1 MTAVQRARPIM
12 RRITALVA
20 LVFLGSLNSPPSTGA
35 EAIKT
40 FRVELAAFANPRSPP
55 FHVAFEDRLRE
66 LGYIE
71 GKNLTVDFFTANGDE
86 QRLPPAL
93 REFAGRHPDV
103 IVAGGS
109 ETTLKA
115 AMEATKTI
123 PIVMVAVDYDPLARG
138 YVASLPHP
146 GGNITGVFLRQTELS
161 GKRLDLLKQ
170 TIPDVARVIV
180 FWDATSADQLQA
192 LKRAAESL
200 KLTLELIELRNRPY
214 DYASSLESV
223 HPRPGDALYFTA
235 SGLFLRDRDRI
246 ADLLARFKLPAVV
259 GGSWIHT
266 AGLFSYQPSTV
277 DMYRLGADYVD
288 KILKGTLPAELPIEQ
303 PTKFELIVNLKTA
316 KALGLTVPQTI
327 FARADEVI
335 E

>member
-1 MTAVQRARPIM
+1 MRSVHGLRPTI
-12 RRITALVA
+12 RRLLPLVA
-20 LVFLGSLNSPPSTGA
+20 LMCFASLATRISAA
-35 EAIKT
+35 EAKKT
-40 FRVELAAFANPRSPP
+40 FLVELAAFANPRSAP
-55 FHVAFEDRLRE
+55 FHTAFEDRLRE

-71 GKNLTVDFFTANGDE
+71 GKNLTVDFFTANGDA

-93 REFAGRHPDV
+93 KELAGHHPDV
-103 IVAGGS
+103 IVAGGP
-109 ETTLKA
+109 EITLKA
-115 AMEATKTI
+115 AREATKTI
-123 PIVMVAVDYDPLARG
+123 PIVMIAVDYDPLARG
-138 YVASLPHP
+138 YVTSLPRP

-170 TIPDVARVIV
+170 TIPEVARVIV

-192 LKRAAESL
+192 LKSAAESL
-200 KLTLELIELRNRPY
+200 KLRLELIELRNPPY
-214 DYASSLESV
+214 DYASALEGV

-246 ADLLARFKLPAVV
+246 ADLLTRFKLPAVV

-266 AGLFSYQPSTV
+266 AGLFSYQPSIV

-288 KILKGTLPAELPIEQ
+288 KILKGTPPADLPIEQ
-303 PTKFELIVNLKTA
+303 PSRFEFIFNLKTA

-327 FARADEVI
+327 LARADEVI